1 MIHALWSILVENLR
15 ELKPKT
21 RLTIVV
27 LLIFIYILWYSLVK
41 SRYEVE
47 DELRSGKDALII
59 DLRTAVT
66 DDNTRILKLESEV
79 DSLRDVAGKL
89 SIKNIMDSV
98 RENTKLMDQNQ
109 NFIEKQNAI
118 KRSMK

>member
-21 RLTIVV
+21 RLIIVV

-41 SRYEVE
+41 SRDEVK